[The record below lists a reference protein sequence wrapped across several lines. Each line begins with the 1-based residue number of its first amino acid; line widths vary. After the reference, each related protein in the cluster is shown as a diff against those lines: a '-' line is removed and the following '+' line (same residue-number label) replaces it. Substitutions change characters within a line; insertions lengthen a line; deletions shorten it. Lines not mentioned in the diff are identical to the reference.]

1 MVVWGLKLQSN
12 KPFWNQLKVCITY
25 IKRMIYASSAV
36 KVKALT
42 ATKLLTGSPVKPQSR
57 EGLVEVGWIDD

>member
-1 MVVWGLKLQSN
+1 
-12 KPFWNQLKVCITY
+12 
-25 IKRMIYASSAV
+25 MIYASSAV

-42 ATKLLTGSPVKPQSR
+42 ATKPLTGSPVKPQSR